1 MPSLSPS
8 IAAPVLSRPR
18 PPKLNDAS
26 RYVRVDRVPIIDTC
40 ERSYFKTDPKTG
52 KQIRVDESIDRN
64 QLKNILENSRQRA
77 EKGEYGIVFLGHTND
92 GDSETNQPPIAG
104 YLDNY
109 QLGEHEGQ
117 PTILADMYIDKE
129 DCDPS
134 KTLRQFPRRSAEIIA
149 ISKPTGYIDSVA
161 LLKRTPERQLGL
173 VTSHYNNKS
182 KDIYRFECPEC
193 EKSHM
198 AKPSMTT
205 GMMAEHEE
213 KEAHKKKK
221 KDVIKNVLT
230 LTQMLVDSMI
240 EEEMEEK
247 SNNSD
252 SSETSE
258 EDEPS
263 MPATKSKY
271 RKEEAQD
278 ASNSTSSSSSSEP
291 SESSSSEPSMKGK
304 KKERAEPSRMDPSEP
319 SRMSKKKS
327 KMQAGGGPSGT
338 PGPMTSTPASAG
350 ESDKG
355 EGPPVVKVKSR
366 MSRDDRERTRMSEDS
381 DRISRNHLQ
390 RELKQRDETIEKLL
404 SRFSKI
410 DEEKREAVIER
421 KIAQLEAEGYELKR
435 PDEVARF
442 KKYFQTD
449 EEVDE
454 EITRMRSVYRQSP
467 VNQQMIPSFSPD
479 LGGASVPRQKSVHE
493 LLAPNPADSDPRN
506 PGVFAPIVG
515 ARFAR
520 RADAAGKIPKREPG
534 GSQRGGVDLT
544 EISRFVLEE
553 SAKER

>member
-8 IAAPVLSRPR
+8 IAAPVSSKPR
-18 PPKLNDAS
+18 PPRLNDAS

-64 QLKNILENSRQRA
+64 QLKNILENSRHRA
-77 EKGEYGIVFLGHTND
+77 EKGEYGIVFIGHTND
-92 GDSETNQPPIAG
+92 SDSEISQPPIAG
-104 YLDNY
+104 YLNNY

-173 VTSHYNNKS
+173 VTSHYKKES
-182 KDIYRFECPEC
+182 EDIYRFECPEC

-278 ASNSTSSSSSSEP
+278 ASDSSESSSSSEP

-304 KKERAEPSRMDPSEP
+304 KKMSEPSRMDPSEP

-327 KMQAGGGPSGT
+327 KMAAGGGEAGT
-338 PGPMTSTPASAG
+338 PGPMTNEPSDNSTS
-350 ESDKG
+350 SDA
-355 EGPPVVKVKSR
+355 PMVKTKTK
-366 MSRDDRERTRMSEDS
+366 MSRDDRERTRMNQDSE
-381 DRISRNHLQ
+381 RISNSRFQ
-390 RELKQRDETIEKLL
+390 RVIEEQAEEIKELK
-404 SRFSKI
+404 SYFSSIK
-410 DEEKREAVIER
+410 EEKREAVIER
-421 KIAQLEAEGYELKR
+421 KVAQLEAEGFELKR

-442 KKYFQTD
+442 KKYFKTD

-493 LLAPNPADSDPRN
+493 LLSPNPADSDPRN

-520 RADAAGKIPKREPG
+520 RADAAGKIPRREPG